1 MYVVYG
7 TPHPIMHSQQWEA
20 LSPFM
25 PIITQW
31 FAVFH
36 GDPLEKIST
45 FLTNWQKP
53 GQSIN

>member
-1 MYVVYG
+1 
-7 TPHPIMHSQQWEA
+7 MHSQQWEA

-53 GQSIN
+53 GRSIN